1 LLLNARPLIA
11 RFRGARRNRPVP
23 RRTGV
28 DRSPLSPYL
37 PVATV
42 HQAPTPVA
50 KARPLVW
57 AVILV
62 RVFGEI
68 GQIIRFYVVAV
79 HHVLSRS
86 CATAFGVHGR
96 TAHSPRVAAPVT
108 IVAASPALH
117 AQTGLQSCETV
128 CRDAVDFAVPP
139 TSLFATSAVDAELLA
154 IGIFAGQVQQV
165 DAGENCKEAAEERNG
180 VAGVDRVETLE

>member
-1 LLLNARPLIA
+1 LLQNARPLIA
-11 RFRGARRNRPVP
+11 RFRGARRSRPVP
-23 RRTGV
+23 RRIGV

-37 PVATV
+37 PVAAV

-57 AVILV
+57 AIILV
-62 RVFGEI
+62 RVLSEI
-68 GQIIRFYVVAV
+68 AQIVRFYVVAV

-108 IVAASPALH
+108 VVAASPALH
-117 AQTGLQSCETV
+117 AQTGLQSCEAV
-128 CRDAVDFAVPP
+128 CRDAIDFAVSP
-139 TSLFATSAVDAELLA
+139 TSFFATPAVDAEFLA
-154 IGIFAGQVQQV
+154 IGIFARQIQQI
-165 DAGENCKEAAEERNG
+165 DASEDCEEAAEERDG
-180 VAGVDRVETLE
+180 VACVNRVETLE